1 MGYELG
7 ENTNTNLSYQEKAK
21 RNNTNSKI
29 KSKTRQDETI
39 NVKISDIKVSDKIL
53 LKQWKQIKLT
63 TLDKSKSITM
73 TEKKENTVIIRGVYG
88 N

>member
-1 MGYELG
+1 MGCELG
-7 ENTNTNLSYQEKAK
+7 ENTNTNLPYQEKAK

-29 KSKTRQDETI
+29 KSKRRQGKTI

-53 LKQWKQIKLT
+53 FKQQKQIKLT
-63 TLDKSKSITM
+63 TLDKSESITVI
-73 TEKKENTVIIRGVYG
+73 EKKDNTVIIRGVYR